1 MMQIR
6 CPYISVAHMHKT
18 HNQYITTIRDP
29 AHVVWHHLVLYCI
42 PEFFIFW
49 CRDPVTPDPS
59 TFSPWLP
66 SGSPL
71 RLHPQ
76 ALFKLFQGT
85 SKTLP
90 DIFSGLLLT
99 GLSPCRV
106 HADRSQ
112 PHANAS
118 EEVPTRFRQH
128 EITRSPRRT
137 SLIPRKTGFGR
148 FSPSDQAP
156 PHANKFRQ
164 DSDRPGRHQNRFRQ
178 EKNR

>member
-1 MMQIR
+1 MMHIR

-29 AHVVWHHLVLYCI
+29 AHVVWHHHVLYCI

-90 DIFSGLLLT
+90 AIFSGLLLT
-99 GLSPCRV
+99 GLSPCRM

-148 FSPSDQAP
+148 FS
-156 PHANKFRQ
+156 RI
-164 DSDRPGRHQNRFRQ
+164 
-178 EKNR
+178 

>member
-1 MMQIR
+1 MMHIR

-18 HNQYITTIRDP
+18 HNQYITIIRDP
-29 AHVVWHHLVLYCI
+29 AHGVWHHHVLYCI

-90 DIFSGLLLT
+90 DIFRVIADT

-106 HADRSQ
+106 RLS
-112 PHANAS
+112 
-118 EEVPTRFRQH
+118 PTQMHLKRFRQGSDNTKSH
-128 EITRSPRRT
+128 EVHA
-137 SLIPRKTGFGR
+137 G
-148 FSPSDQAP
+148 QASSHARQGLEESAASEQVP
-156 PHANKFRQ
+156 PHARRHQN
-164 DSDRPGRHQNRFRQ
+164 RPRRHQNRFRQ
-178 EKNR
+178 EKSR